1 MAIMKQE
8 DITTAKPKSLSVFE
22 TLKQGISLLFA
33 LQNKSGRKQLMDSAE
48 TNPLP
53 ILFAG
58 LSAMAIFFL
67 ICFVTSQLALKF
79 IVQ

>member
-1 MAIMKQE
+1 MKQE

>member
-1 MAIMKQE
+1 MKQDE
-8 DITTAKPKSLSVFE
+8 ISTTAKPKSLSVLATF
-22 TLKQGISLLFA
+22 KQGISLLFA

-67 ICFVTSQLALKF
+67 ICFITSQLAIKL
-79 IVQ
+79 IN